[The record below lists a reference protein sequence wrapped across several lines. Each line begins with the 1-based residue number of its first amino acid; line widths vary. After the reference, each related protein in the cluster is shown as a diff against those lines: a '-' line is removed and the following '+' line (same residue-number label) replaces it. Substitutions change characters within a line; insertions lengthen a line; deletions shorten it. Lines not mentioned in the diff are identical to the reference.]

1 MCIVQSLS
9 LIPLS
14 PCHESLRV
22 QKTLDTPLNFLYYV
36 ETVAK
41 GESLGEFE
49 YLVLLAVLRLS
60 DDAYGMRVRREIA
73 ERTQRDVTI
82 GAVYATLDRLAAKGL
97 ITSEM
102 SDPTPERGGR
112 AKRSFHL
119 TGLGIQA
126 VNRSRQELE
135 SMLEGLAFPLPR
147 GSR

>member
-1 MCIVQSLS
+1 
-9 LIPLS
+9 
-14 PCHESLRV
+14 
-22 QKTLDTPLNFLYYV
+22 
-36 ETVAK
+36 VAK

-49 YLVLLAVLRLS
+49 YLVLLAVLRLG

-73 ERTQRDVTI
+73 ERTHRDVTI
-82 GAVYATLDRLAAKGL
+82 GAVYATLERLAAKGL
-97 ITSEM
+97 TTSEM

-119 TGLGIQA
+119 TGVGIQA

-147 GSR
+147 GAR